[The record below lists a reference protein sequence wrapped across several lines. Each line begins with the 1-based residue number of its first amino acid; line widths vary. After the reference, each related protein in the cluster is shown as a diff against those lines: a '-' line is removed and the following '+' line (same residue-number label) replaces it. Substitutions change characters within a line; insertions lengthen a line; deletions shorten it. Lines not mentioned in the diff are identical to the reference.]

1 MIIGKG
7 GNYIKQIKEESG
19 SYIQL
24 SQKADAAVTLQERC
38 VTIIGKLNIPFILD
52 KFSIIAPCFDLL
64 EWISKH
70 VGLALG
76 W

>member
-24 SQKADAAVTLQERC
+24 SQKSNDASLQLQERC
-38 VTIIGKLNIPFILD
+38 VTIVGKD
-52 KFSIIAPCFDLL
+52 K
-64 EWISKH
+64 
-70 VGLALG
+70 
-76 W
+76 